1 MREGGRGTDPML
13 SPDRQS
19 HERAREFLA
28 LILPEPGPYAAFIVE
43 SGSNRKRIVFASTT
57 EELWEI
63 IKAADIAGHTAY
75 HACAGYKEA
84 RYDPRGTP
92 PGQRRYGRTKHNARG
107 AKALWLDVDAGP
119 GKPYADWQAAA
130 RAVAEFCRVT
140 GLPRPLVVLSGLG
153 IHVYWPLVQTLD
165 VQSWERHARGLKALC
180 AKHGLH
186 ADPTRTADITSV
198 LRAPGT
204 HHRKGGIR
212 LVQCGAF
219 EGPYALEQFAVLLSV
234 ASEAYP
240 KDSRTLHEFGP
251 LPPYLVDRPF
261 PGLAETLRRSLAT
274 TYKPSFANLIA
285 ERCDKYELYATPRA
299 IFRNP
304 FGTLALAC
312 WPLRRTARGL
322 HTNGQAVT
330 RVIPR
335 RKRRRA
341 WTGQGGCPAPRPA
354 AVSMNSIPS
363 FVSGANFGG
372 HNEVAHWLGTNA
384 GHC

>member
-285 ERCDKYELYATPRA
+285 ERCEQIRALRDAKGNLPEPLWYACLGVLAFAEDGERLAHEWSSGDPRYTA
-299 IFRNP
+299 EETQAR
-304 FGTLALAC
+304 LDRA
-312 WPLRRTARGL
+312 RRL
-322 HTNGQAVT
+322 
-330 RVIPR
+330 
-335 RKRRRA
+335 
-341 WTGQGGCPAPRPA
+341 
-354 AVSMNSIPS
+354 
-363 FVSGANFGG
+363 SGATTCRRFHELNPKFC
-372 HNEVAHWLGTNA
+372 ERCKFWRPQ
-384 GHC
+384 